1 MYEKLGD
8 WSQVLA
14 EEFAKPYFGE
24 LVQRVRQEY
33 RRTAVYPPQGSVF
46 RAFLMTP
53 YHRVRVVMLGQDP
66 YHGPGQAMGM
76 SFSVPPGV
84 PLPPSLQNIYQELW
98 NDLDIP
104 PSLSGYL
111 GPWAKQGVF
120 LLNSSLT
127 VRRGQAGSHRA
138 LGWQQFTDAV
148 IAKLGARPE
157 PLVFLLWGADARS
170 KVPLISGTQHL
181 ILQAPHPSPLSA
193 FRGFFGCRHFSKANA
208 FLTAHYG
215 QGIDWDLAHGAP
227 AEEEL

>member
-8 WSQVLA
+8 WSQVLK

-24 LVQRVRQEY
+24 LVRRVRQEY
-33 RRTAVYPPQGSVF
+33 RTATVYPPQGSVF

-53 YHRVRVVMLGQDP
+53 YQRVRVVLLGQDP

-104 PSLSGYL
+104 PSTSGYL
-111 GPWAKQGVF
+111 GSWAEQGVF

-127 VRRGQAGSHRA
+127 VRKGQAGSHRA

-148 IAKLGARPE
+148 IEKLGEREAPM
-157 PLVFLLWGADARS
+157 VFLLWGADARS
-170 KVPLISGTQHL
+170 KVPLIKGHQHL
-181 ILQAPHPSPLSA
+181 ILQASHPSPLSA

-208 FLTAHYG
+208 FLQQHYG
-215 QGIDWDLAHGAP
+215 QGIDWDLSHPPQEP
-227 AEEEL
+227 AR